1 MANGSVSFAY
11 TYDANGNITEIK
23 KNSTPQVTYEYDSLG
38 QLVREYNHADAKL
51 ATVFVYDKSGN
62 VTDRYTFTGFT
73 AEVPISHLMACY
85 PYGCIDE
92 ASYTYGSSGWGD
104 LLTNYNGTTITYD
117 ASGNPLNWKGISE
130 LCAGRETD

>member
-1 MANGSVSFAY
+1 M
-11 TYDANGNITEIK
+11 
-23 KNSTPQVTYEYDSLG
+23 STTALDSLCANTTMRT
-38 QLVREYNHADAKL
+38 QL

-104 LLTNYNGTTITYD
+104 LLTNYNGTSITYD
-117 ASGNPLNWKGISE
+117 ASGNPKNWQGHRSLTWTGNRLTYSE
-130 LCAGRETD
+130 ADNP